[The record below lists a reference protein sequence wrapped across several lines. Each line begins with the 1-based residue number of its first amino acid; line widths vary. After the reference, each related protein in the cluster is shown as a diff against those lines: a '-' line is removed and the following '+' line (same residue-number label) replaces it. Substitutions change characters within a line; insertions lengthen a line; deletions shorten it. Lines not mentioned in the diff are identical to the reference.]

1 MFVTSPGRIA
11 AVCGVV
17 FAAASIAAAQVPAQ
31 WTFRIVASE
40 PNADFGAI
48 ALPAGSQI
56 SGSTPSIDED
66 GSAICRWTGLFDG
79 SNGLIRYDAASTSSA
94 VVITDPSA
102 DSDTTSDF
110 DIRNRRIALR
120 WFDSTVRVYDINGV
134 ELFRYTPSGGPLG
147 TYSSPGRFTLTDS
160 GAIGMIATF
169 ASVRSLYIDENVV
182 PPRVQTLV
190 AQQSSPITF
199 LAAQFMNQNRQFGG
213 PAFEGSVLTVKRFEA
228 GQPSVNL
235 FTTAV
240 ETGYNNIANQSDIN
254 DVGHVAFFARR
265 IDPGSG
271 DGVTWE
277 LRKGTA
283 ANTSSLLVDDNNIE
297 LVAQDFIN
305 FNPDI
310 ANNGLVALRAR
321 SVSGTSI
328 FMTDGATTR
337 RVAGAQDLIDTNL
350 GSFVMTGV
358 QGGVSQNEANQLAFL
373 ADLSNGATVLLIA
386 TPVPPAC
393 AADFN
398 NSGGVTVQD
407 IFDFLAAY
415 FAGLPTADFNGVGG
429 VTVQDIFDYLAA
441 YFAGCP

>member
-1 MFVTSPGRIA
+1 MALSV
-11 AVCGVV
+11 
-17 FAAASIAAAQVPAQ
+17 ASVASAQVPSQ

-48 ALPAGSQI
+48 AVPAGSQI

-66 GSAICRWTGLFDG
+66 GSAICRWSGLFDG
-79 SNGLIRYDAASTSSA
+79 SNGLIRYDAATMTSA
-94 VVITDPSA
+94 VVITDPAA
-102 DSDTTSDF
+102 DNDTTSDF

-120 WFDSTVRVYDINGV
+120 WFDSTVRVYDINGS

-169 ASVRSLYIDENVV
+169 ASVRSLYIDENAT

-190 AQQSSPITF
+190 AQQTSPITF

-213 PAFEGSVLTVKRFEA
+213 PAFEGSTFTVKRFEA
-228 GQPSVNL
+228 GQPAVTL

-240 ETGYNNIANQSDIN
+240 ETGYNNVANQSDIN
-254 DVGHVAFFARR
+254 DLGHVAFFARR
-265 IDPGSG
+265 IDPSSS

-277 LRKGTA
+277 LRKGTG
-283 ANTSSLLVDDNNIE
+283 ANTSVLLVDDNNGE
-297 LVAQDFIN
+297 LVPQDFIN

-310 ANNGLVALRAR
+310 ANNGLVAFRAR
-321 SVSGTSI
+321 SINGTSV

-337 RVAGAQDLIDTNL
+337 RVAGAFDLIDTNL
-350 GSFVMTGV
+350 GSFLITAVP
-358 QGGVSQNEANQLAFL
+358 GGVSQNEANQLAFL
-373 ADLSNGATVLLIA
+373 ADLSNGATVLLVA
-386 TPVPPAC
+386 TPVPPPC
-393 AADFN
+393 PADFN
-398 NSGGVTVQD
+398 NSGGVTLQD
-407 IFDFLAAY
+407 IFDFLSAY

-429 VTVQDIFDYLAA
+429 ITVQDIFDFLSA
-441 YFAGCP
+441 YFAGC